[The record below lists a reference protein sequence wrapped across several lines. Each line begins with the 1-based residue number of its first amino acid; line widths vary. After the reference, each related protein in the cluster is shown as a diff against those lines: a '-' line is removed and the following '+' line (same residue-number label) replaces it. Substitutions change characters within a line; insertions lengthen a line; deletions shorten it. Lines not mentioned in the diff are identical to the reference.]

1 MAKETHKD
9 DDQGKT
15 GSQARPFRDYT
26 AFMDA
31 SAAGVNVALKSSAEF
46 WSAVGAMGQEMTQF
60 AAGQLRH
67 TMELPVALTRCADPR
82 EAFAVG
88 CDHARTATQQFLD
101 ETSKI
106 IDLEVQMSQRCLAP
120 LQVLTKE
127 TLEQLGKR

>member
-1 MAKETHKD
+1 MAKETHKG
-9 DDQGKT
+9 DDQEKT
-15 GSQARPFRDYT
+15 ASQTRPFRDYT

-31 SAAGVNVALKSSAEF
+31 SAAGVDVALKSSAEF
-46 WSAVGAMGQEMTQF
+46 WSAVSAMGQEVTEF

-82 EAFAVG
+82 EAFEVG
-88 CDHARTATQQFLD
+88 CNHARMATQQFLD

-120 LQVLTKE
+120 LQDLTKE
-127 TLEQLGKR
+127 TLGQLGKR